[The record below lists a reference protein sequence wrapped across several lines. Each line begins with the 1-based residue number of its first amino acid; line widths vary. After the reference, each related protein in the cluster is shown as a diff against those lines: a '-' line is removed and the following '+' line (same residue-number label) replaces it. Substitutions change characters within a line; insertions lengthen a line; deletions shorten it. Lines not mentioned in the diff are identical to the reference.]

1 MPRITPS
8 FLFNVESLDAAEF
21 YVSVFPNSK
30 LKNVVH
36 YNEAGPMP
44 AGTVLVVEFELDGQ
58 DFTAVNSGMSIGY
71 NEALSL
77 RVDCESQAEVDTYWE
92 RLSDQGEEGMC
103 GWLKDR
109 FGVSWQIVP
118 TEAAKYLG
126 DPDPVRA
133 QRAMKAM
140 LGMHKLDLAAF
151 REAVE
156 TK

>member
-1 MPRITPS
+1 MPKITPS

-30 LKNVVH
+30 VKNVMH

-44 AGTVLVVEFELDGQ
+44 AGTVLVVEFQLDGQ
-58 DFTAVNSGMSIGY
+58 DFTAVNSGNSIDY
-71 NEALSL
+71 NQALWL
-77 RVDCESQAEVDTYWE
+77 RVDCQSQEQVDLYWD
-92 RLSDQGEEGMC
+92 RLGEQGEEGPC

-118 TEAAKYLG
+118 TEAAQYLG
-126 DPDPVRA
+126 DPDPARA

-140 LGMHKLDLAAF
+140 LGMHKLDLAVF
-151 REAVE
+151 RAAVE
-156 TK
+156 AD